1 MLRPHKLIIF
11 QVFMVILLFLYTFV
25 LAFTLVRLPQIWHSF
40 SGDFPQI
47 TDMHLHYN
55 RGMYE
60 TCGGIGIERF
70 VTRPRTNMC
79 RGIFLHKL
87 VLADHLLVGLFLLLL
102 CLQQVPI
109 TTSDATNVA
118 TIIAPQLNSVSLLHC
133 CRVTVYAVHVLMS
146 DSPLSLMI

>member
-1 MLRPHKLIIF
+1 
-11 QVFMVILLFLYTFV
+11 MVILLFLYTFV

-79 RGIFLHKL
+79 PRNIFAQIGLGGSPSRWPIFTVTMSAASAH
-87 VLADHLLVGLFLLLL
+87 DHF
-102 CLQQVPI
+102 
-109 TTSDATNVA
+109 
-118 TIIAPQLNSVSLLHC
+118 
-133 CRVTVYAVHVLMS
+133 
-146 DSPLSLMI
+146 